1 MSSTGPSRTTD
12 FLVGVMPDGTVPW
25 RKSTKDYADNLC
37 AAVALGAQSKFP
49 GSRWVPNAL
58 SLAGVSTLLPGFLRK
73 ADCSAAHTSGPH
85 LGVSTT
91 LDLSLFW
98 ETLPR
103 SQALFP
109 AMRSFSFP
117 LILSLPLR
125 AGTIAF
131 LSTSPPLFCSL
142 S

>member
-1 MSSTGPSRTTD
+1 MSSTGPSRSTD

-25 RKSTKDYADNLC
+25 RKSTKDVADNLR
-37 AAVALGAQSKFP
+37 AAVVLGAQSKFP
-49 GSRWVPNAL
+49 GSRWFPNAL

-73 ADCSAAHTSGPH
+73 GGCSATHTSGSH

-103 SQALFP
+103 SHTL
-109 AMRSFSFP
+109 
-117 LILSLPLR
+117 
-125 AGTIAF
+125 
-131 LSTSPPLFCSL
+131 
-142 S
+142 